1 MIVLLVILGLL
12 GFVLFLVLKNKQ
24 PVYLKPKKSKAQNG
38 TIPLEKS
45 NSTNES
51 LSTSSKDVADSS
63 FETTQ
68 TNANE
73 NNDVVRSE
81 LKALRQSAVA
91 MSVSQKEGANQIVQD
106 WLETEGGESDE
117 GDIEDNSTKADSK

>member
-1 MIVLLVILGLL
+1 
-12 GFVLFLVLKNKQ
+12 
-24 PVYLKPKKSKAQNG
+24 
-38 TIPLEKS
+38 E
-45 NSTNES
+45 
-51 LSTSSKDVADSS
+51 STSQPQANAAETDTS

-68 TNANE
+68 THANE

-106 WLETEGGESDE
+106 WLETEGGDSDNDTTEDNTNESD
-117 GDIEDNSTKADSK
+117 SK